1 MTEKVVVLGSGYAGA
16 GAVQSL
22 EASLGPEADLTWVS
36 DVDYHLVLHES
47 HRCIRD
53 PTVREKITVPV
64 TEIRSDSTTFR
75 QGEVV
80 GIDTDDREVELA
92 GDGTVP
98 YDYLL
103 VALGSRTAFF
113 GIEGLE
119 EHAHTLK
126 SLDDALAIHDAVSE
140 AAAAASHGDPAQVV
154 IGGAGLSGIQTAGE
168 VAEFR
173 DDHNADIDIHLVE
186 GLERILPGSDPQL
199 QGALR
204 KRLEAADV
212 DIRTGEF
219 IGKVDEDRVYVG
231 DDDELAYDVL
241 VWAGGI
247 TGREAVRD
255 ANVDKDDRSHRIY
268 AERTFETTDDRVF
281 AMGDSALI
289 DQPGE
294 EPAPPTAQAAW
305 QAAEVAGTNLARRVN
320 GQPLTEWT
328 HKDKGTVVSIGE
340 KAVAHDV
347 LYVPLST
354 FGGTP
359 AEILKKGIA
368 ARWIADIAGVR
379 RAISAWSDM

>member
-53 PTVREKITVPV
+53 PTVREKITIPV

-92 GDGTVP
+92 GGGTVP

-268 AERTFETTDDRVF
+268 AERTFETTDERVF

-379 RAISAWSDM
+379 RAIDAWSDM

>member
-92 GDGTVP
+92 GGGTVP

-268 AERTFETTDDRVF
+268 AERTFETTDERVF

-379 RAISAWSDM
+379 RAIDAWSDM

>member
-53 PTVREKITVPV
+53 PAVREKITIPV

-92 GDGTVP
+92 GGGTVP

-173 DDHNADIDIHLVE
+173 DDLNADIDIHLVE

-268 AERTFETTDDRVF
+268 AERTFETTDERVF

-379 RAISAWSDM
+379 RAIDAWSDM